1 MDRINTILILQVGLI
16 EVYDMLEH
24 LNSLSVLHGDVNA
37 DNDSISQQN
46 NSVKSRITF
55 QHCAQ
60 SMVLP
65 VDESGSSQFV
75 LLTGACQDKG
85 RMYVARVRPNNG
97 KYDRQVE
104 FYITLVFLSCY
115 NTT

>member
-1 MDRINTILILQVGLI
+1 
-16 EVYDMLEH
+16 MLEH

-46 NSVKSRITF
+46 DSVKSRVTF

-60 SMVLP
+60 SMVIP
-65 VDESGSSQFV
+65 VDEPGSSQFV
-75 LLTGACQDKG
+75 ILTGACQDKG

-97 KYDRQVE
+97 KCNRQVE
-104 FYITLVFLSCY
+104 FYIYTCCFILL
-115 NTT
+115 